1 MKYHNVV
8 MAFCFLG
15 LVDRIEDD
23 YALVEY
29 YSDARDKVYY
39 AEMPLILFPCAIR
52 EGDLFYVNEIDGVME
67 IRCGEPP
74 D

>member
-1 MKYHNVV
+1 MKYHNVIL
-8 MAFCFLG
+8 AFCFLG

-29 YSDARDKVYY
+29 YIGDNDKVHYS
-39 AEMPLILFPCAIR
+39 EIPLMLFPCKVR
-52 EGDLFYVNEIDGVME
+52 EGDLFYVNEVDGVME

>member
-1 MKYHNVV
+1 MKYHNIIL
-8 MAFCFLG
+8 ALCFLG
-15 LVDRIEDD
+15 LVDRIDND

-29 YSDARDKVYY
+29 QLDDNDEVHYS
-39 AEMPLILFPCAIR
+39 EIPLILFPCDIR
-52 EGDLFYVNEIDGVME
+52 EGDLFYVNKVHGVME